1 MKAQR
6 HAHLPQLVIQFL
18 KKAQVKHCHVNQEDS
33 PQKKEWLIVN
43 RLLLVTLYPQQLQHK
58 QFHALKV
65 SLPQAKDQL
74 AV

>member
-6 HAHLPQLVIQFL
+6 HAHLHLLVIQFL
-18 KKAQVKHCHVNQEDS
+18 TKPQVRLCLVNQEDS

-43 RLLLVTLYPQQLQHK
+43 RLLLDTLYPQQLQHK

-65 SLPQAKDQL
+65 SLLQAKDQL